1 MEMIWRTC
9 TSSPP
14 EVNTN
19 IETIG
24 TVRFGK
30 NYLCSLGQRRQLVQL
45 RLMQVGQSADMT
57 IRNNHEMAIVI
68 GKFIENNEAMSPS
81 MQD

>member
-1 MEMIWRTC
+1 MEMPWRTC

-14 EVNTN
+14 EIDTN

-30 NYLCSLGQRRQLVQL
+30 NHLRGSCQRRQFIQL
-45 RLMQVGQSADMT
+45 RLMQVGQSANMT
-57 IRNNHEMAIVI
+57 IRNNHEMTIVI
-68 GKFIENNEAMSPS
+68 RKFIENDEAMAPS